1 MRAIHMRTPFL
12 LAAILVSL
20 PVTNATAALHDR
32 CTFVWVDVANVVP
45 SAYTSATEEAASIL
59 ARAGLN
65 CVFRRGDSDSGIVAN
80 EFFVI
85 LLPHAHGGRTPGR
98 LVMGSVKARNGHP
111 DDENVV
117 RVYVEPIV
125 EVLSLRSA
133 GQDRARVARAIGR
146 VIAHEVI
153 HIAAPLLGHS
163 KRGLMAAVLT
173 AKELVGPR
181 VQIDPNFRAALRAP
195 EELGET
201 AEVADTRTNG
211 NRRTTY

>member
-1 MRAIHMRTPFL
+1 MRAIPLRTPFV

-20 PVTNATAALHDR
+20 PGANATAALHDQ

-45 SAYTSATEEAASIL
+45 SAFATASEEAASIL

-65 CVFRRGDSDSGIVAN
+65 CVFTRGNSHSSILPD

-85 LLPHAHGGRTPGR
+85 LLPRAHGGRTPGR
-98 LVMGSVKARNGHP
+98 LVMGSVKVRQGRP
-111 DDENVV
+111 DDEHVV
-117 RVYVEPIV
+117 RVYIEPIL
-125 EVLSLRSA
+125 EVLSLRSVD
-133 GQDRARVARAIGR
+133 QDGPRVARAIGR

-181 VQIDPNFRAALRAP
+181 VQIDPDFRAALRAP
-195 EELGET
+195 DDLGE
-201 AEVADTRTNG
+201 AVGVADARTSRY
-211 NRRTTY
+211 RRTTY

>member
-1 MRAIHMRTPFL
+1 MRAILRTPFV
-12 LAAILVSL
+12 LAAILASS
-20 PVTNATAALHDR
+20 PGANATAALHDR

-45 SAYTSATEEAASIL
+45 SAYATASEEAASIL

-65 CVFRRGDSDSGIVAN
+65 CVFRRGNPESSIVAD

-85 LLPHAHGGRTPGR
+85 LLPRAHGSRTPGR
-98 LVMGSVKARNGHP
+98 LVMGSVKVPCGRP
-111 DDENVV
+111 DDEHAV
-117 RVYVEPIV
+117 RVYVEPIL

-133 GQDRARVARAIGR
+133 DQDGPRVARAIGR

-163 KRGLMAAVLT
+163 KRGLMAAALT

-181 VQIDPNFRAALRAP
+181 VQIDHDFRAALRAP
-195 EELGET
+195 EDLGEA
-201 AEVADTRTNG
+201 AEVADARTNVY
-211 NRRTTY
+211 RRTTY